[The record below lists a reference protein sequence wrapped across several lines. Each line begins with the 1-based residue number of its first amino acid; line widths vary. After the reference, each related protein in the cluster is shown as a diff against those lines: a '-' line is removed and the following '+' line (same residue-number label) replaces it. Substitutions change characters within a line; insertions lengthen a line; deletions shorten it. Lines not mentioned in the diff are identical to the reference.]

1 MKQSLS
7 TEKLVH
13 YVDQQ
18 LQHFFPDGNHHSDE
32 IKSLLANTLERL
44 NYCFS
49 HINRKYYQQEINGQ
63 MYTQFNHLNSDHYAS
78 FLYLLSNE
86 AWRDDAIILAEKL
99 FYLNKALNGLDC
111 FYSIKLPEIFMFV
124 HPVGTVLGNAEYQ
137 NYFVVYQGVTVGS
150 TLNGKYPVFNEGCVL
165 YEKSSVIGCC
175 RLGKNITIAAGA
187 LVINQQIDENITVF
201 EQSPRL
207 QMRATNIDVIVDVF
221 GIETNNKKALDK

>member
-18 LQHFFPDGNHHSDE
+18 LQHFFPDSNHHSDE
-32 IKSLLANTLERL
+32 IDSLLANTLERL

-49 HINRKYYQQEINGQ
+49 HIKRKYYQQEINGQ

-137 NYFVVYQGVTVGS
+137 DYFVAYQGVTVGS
-150 TLNGKYPVFNEGCVL
+150 TLDGKYPIFNEGCVL

-175 RLGKNITIAAGA
+175 ELAKNIMVGANTFLLSSTIK
-187 LVINQQIDENITVF
+187 ENSSVVGQHPNVKVNKL
-201 EQSPRL
+201 EQS
-207 QMRATNIDVIVDVF
+207 V
-221 GIETNNKKALDK
+221 KKAVFNVI